1 MTVALVF
8 PGQGSQYPG
17 MDKDLDRS
25 TFEEADEA
33 LGFSL
38 SALIHDGPESE
49 LQRTEITQP
58 AIFTVSIARL
68 RRLRATRPELEVV
81 GAAGH
86 SLGEYGALVAAGAID
101 FGDAVRVLR
110 LRGRAMQE
118 AVPVGAGAMAAIMG
132 LDAAHVE
139 ALCGDGV
146 EVAAYNCPTQVSV
159 AGPTASIDR
168 MLDAVEAAGGVA
180 RKLVVSAP
188 FHCAMLAPAG
198 ERLREA
204 LASIPVRSPG
214 FPVVQNVDAVET
226 SDPAEIRRKLV
237 EQVSRPVRWDACF
250 RRLHTLGAT
259 RAIEVGPGR
268 TLAGLGKRID
278 RSLPV
283 EVSDT

>member
-33 LGFSL
+33 LGYAL
-38 SALIHDGPESE
+38 STLIHEGPEAE
-49 LQRTEITQP
+49 LQRTEVTQP

-68 RRLRATRPELEVV
+68 RHLRATRPGLEVV
-81 GAAGH
+81 AAAGH
-86 SLGEYGALVAAGAID
+86 SLGEYSALVAADALD
-101 FGDAVRVLR
+101 FADAVRILR

-118 AVPVGAGAMAAIMG
+118 AVPEGQGAMAAVMG
-132 LDAAHVE
+132 LEAETVA
-139 ALCGDGV
+139 ALCTDGV
-146 EVAAYNCPTQVSV
+146 EVAAYNCPTQVSI
-159 AGPTASIDR
+159 AGPAAA
-168 MLDAVEAAGGVA
+168 LDAVLDRIEAAGGVA

-198 ERLREA
+198 ERLKEA
-204 LASIPVRSPG
+204 LAAIPVRPPR
-214 FPVVQNVDAVET
+214 FPVVQNVDAVAT
-226 SDPAEIRRKLV
+226 DDPEAIRARLV
-237 EQVSRPVRWDACF
+237 AQVSRPVRWEACF
-250 RRLHTLGAT
+250 RALRALGAD

-278 RSLPV
+278 RAFPV
-283 EVSDT
+283 EGSDT